1 MGVHYPAEPDF
12 NAESD
17 DEAEAHLRRRQLF
30 VYAGVTLSL
39 VALLV
44 ILLLN
49 M

>member
-12 NAESD
+12 NAATD
-17 DEAEAHLRRRQLF
+17 DDTERHSGRRQLF
-30 VYAGVTLSL
+30 VYLGVTLSL